1 MVHLLDTVIFWLYFG
16 MKKGNMDKRN
26 EKHKTI
32 YFQYHGSSTYTCK
45 KIAKENG
52 VGAVYSTRWE
62 DSWTQAAN
70 HHAQQIWIAHSWT
83 CYELLGPYLLLNSS
97 VFRIDQTPCK

>member
-1 MVHLLDTVIFWLYFG
+1 MVIWSICWILFWLSFG
-16 MKKGNMDKRN
+16 MKKDNMDNRN
-26 EKHKTI
+26 GKHKTI
-32 YFQYHGSSTYTCK
+32 YFRYHGSSTYTCK

-70 HHAQQIWIAHSWT
+70 HHAQ
-83 CYELLGPYLLLNSS
+83 
-97 VFRIDQTPCK
+97 